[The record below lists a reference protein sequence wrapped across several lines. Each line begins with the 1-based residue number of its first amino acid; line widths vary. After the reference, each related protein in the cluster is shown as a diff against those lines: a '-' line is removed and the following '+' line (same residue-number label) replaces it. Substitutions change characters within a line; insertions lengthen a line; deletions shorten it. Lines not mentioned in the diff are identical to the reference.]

1 MIILDAEAMAARG
14 LTPLLDQR
22 FLPALEKVLSQR
34 VNALALNRNEIRLF
48 LNKEIGGD
56 EPFITKQAWD
66 RIWNDT
72 AGAEIKVSEYYQK
85 LRDIIETYKAEAKV
99 SLVTD
104 ILDAQNY
111 LEMNRAQFLINQ
123 ITPGISK
130 EPAEGTSV
138 GNVTII
144 VTPPNNLK
152 APPKDIQELADD
164 ADNFSP
170 FEEIKQTVKVES
182 ND

>member
-1 MIILDAEAMAARG
+1 MIIMDAEAMAARG

-22 FLPALEKVLSQR
+22 FLPALEKVLSKR

-48 LNKEIGGD
+48 INKEIGGD

-99 SLVTD
+99 GLVED

-130 EPAEGTSV
+130 EPVEGVSV
-138 GNVTII
+138 GNVTI
-144 VTPPNNLK
+144 VVQPPADLK
-152 APPKDIQELADD
+152 PAPQNTIELAAS
-164 ADNFSP
+164 ADNYSP
-170 FEEIKQTVKVES
+170 FEEIKETVKVETQ
-182 ND
+182 

>member
-1 MIILDAEAMAARG
+1 MAQRG
-14 LTPLLDQR
+14 LTPLLDPR
-22 FLPALEKVLSQR
+22 FLPALENVLSKR

-48 LNKEIGGD
+48 INKEVGGD

-99 SLVTD
+99 TLVQD

-111 LEMNRAQFLINQ
+111 LEMNRSQFLINQ

-130 EPAEGTSV
+130 EPAEGVSI
-138 GNVTII
+138 GNVTI
-144 VTPPNNLK
+144 VVSPPSDLK
-152 APPKDIQELADD
+152 IPPKNANELAES
-164 ADNFSP
+164 ADTFTV
-170 FEEIKQTVKVES
+170 FEEIKEPLKIQQ
-182 ND
+182 

>member
-1 MIILDAEAMAARG
+1 MDAEAMAARG
-14 LTPLLDQR
+14 LTPLLDPR
-22 FLPALEKVLSQR
+22 FLPALENVLSKR

-48 LNKEIGGD
+48 VNKEVGGD
-56 EPFITKQAWD
+56 DTFITKQAWD

-99 SLVTD
+99 GLVTD

-130 EPAEGTSV
+130 EPVEGVSV
-138 GNVTII
+138 GNVTI
-144 VTPPNNLK
+144 VVNQPANLK
-152 APPKDIQELADD
+152 PPPQNTIELAASADD
-164 ADNFSP
+164 FQP
-170 FEEIKQTVKVES
+170 YEEVKQLVAAEQ
-182 ND
+182 